1 MQTTNV
7 NKKLG
12 VLLYPRVQPMDVIGP
27 WEVFATW
34 KNILGGALEMYLV
47 AETSELIHGVN
58 NIELK
63 PHCDF
68 SNSPQFDFLLIP
80 GGPGRR
86 EQVLNKKVIHFISQ
100 QAAHCEYILS
110 VCTGVFLLRAANLLQ
125 DKQVT
130 TYWRAINEL
139 KSTGDVEVIEERM
152 VKSGKIWTAG
162 GVSSGIDLALAF
174 IDEIAG
180 SNTAGKVQLLFEY
193 FPNNKIYCRKNMT
206 SELPPYIPHT
216 QESHEEL
223 PDYVKKI
230 IEKEP

>member
-1 MQTTNV
+1 MQIKNS
-7 NKKLG
+7 NKNLG

-47 AETSELIHGVN
+47 AETAELLQGEN
-58 NIELK
+58 NIMLK

-86 EQVLNKKVIHFISQ
+86 EQVFNKAVIDFISQ
-100 QAAHCEYILS
+100 QAVHCEYILS
-110 VCTGVFLLRAANLLQ
+110 VCTGTFLLRAANLLQ
-125 DKQVT
+125 DKQAT

-139 KSTGDVEVIEERM
+139 KAAGDVEVIEKRI
-152 VKSGKIWTAG
+152 VVSGNIWTAG
-162 GVSSGIDLALAF
+162 GVSSGVDLALAL
-174 IDEIAG
+174 IAEIAG
-180 SNTAGKVQLLFEY
+180 TDTAGKVQLLFEY
-193 FPNNKIYCRKNMT
+193 FPSNKVYCREDMIKG
-206 SELPPYIPHT
+206 LPPYMPHI
-216 QESHEEL
+216 QESPEVL

-230 IEKEP
+230 IVDEI